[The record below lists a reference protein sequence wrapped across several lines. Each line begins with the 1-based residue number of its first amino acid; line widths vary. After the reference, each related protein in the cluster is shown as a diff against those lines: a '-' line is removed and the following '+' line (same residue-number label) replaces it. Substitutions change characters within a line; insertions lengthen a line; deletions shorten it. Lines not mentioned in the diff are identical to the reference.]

1 MSKFTGDRRKGKRV
15 RSFVFANWPTRYLQ
29 GISDGPISWQNR
41 LPTIVYIVFVK
52 SGGLLLQGSM
62 MIKTIV
68 VLAVLSFGIAQA
80 QEPLEPAFAPQAIFR
95 LQAPFGAMPL
105 QPIAAPV
112 QQVVNLGD
120 VVINV
125 VIAKVLGDG
134 KDAELTIAK
143 FGGKEANPAPRVVTT
158 YKAEQRTRKTVVNGE
173 TREIIYTVQVPVST
187 VSNTKENFTPTEQDR
202 SVPVSAVKAFDLKG
216 NPISM
221 AEWTS
226 RLGNSQHVL
235 LLREPIN
242 ETNKLNPFY
251 AAILREDTLLWFL
264 KGESVDTRLVT
275 VTYNAKDLPIWEK
288 DGEALEPTAFID
300 LIKAE
305 VTPKAW
311 SVALTEKATIRPFPA
326 NKCLLVTANQATH
339 EALASFL
346 RDRRKEIAEQAN
358 K

>member
-1 MSKFTGDRRKGKRV
+1 
-15 RSFVFANWPTRYLQ
+15 
-29 GISDGPISWQNR
+29 
-41 LPTIVYIVFVK
+41 
-52 SGGLLLQGSM
+52 

-68 VLAVLSFGIAQA
+68 VLAILSFGIAQA
-80 QEPLEPAFAPQAIFR
+80 QEPKEPAFVPQPIFR
-95 LQAPFGAMPL
+95 LQAPIAAMPL
-105 QPIAAPV
+105 QRVAPPV

-143 FGGKEANPAPRVVTT
+143 FGGKEANPVPRVVTT
-158 YKAEQRTRKTVVNGE
+158 YQAEERTMTMVVNGKPKQQ
-173 TREIIYTVQVPVST
+173 TYTVKVPVLT

-202 SVPVSAVKAFDLKG
+202 SVPASTVKAFDLKG
-216 NPISM
+216 NPLST

-226 RLGNSQHVL
+226 RLVIPQHVL

-251 AAILREDTLLWFL
+251 AAILREDTLLLFL

-275 VTYNAKDLPIWEK
+275 VTYNVKDLPIWEK

-311 SVALTEKATIRPFPA
+311 TAALTEKATIRPWPE
-326 NKCLLVTANQATH
+326 NRCLVVTASQATQ

-346 RDRRKEIAEQAN
+346 SDQRKDIAVQAN

>member
-1 MSKFTGDRRKGKRV
+1 
-15 RSFVFANWPTRYLQ
+15 
-29 GISDGPISWQNR
+29 
-41 LPTIVYIVFVK
+41 
-52 SGGLLLQGSM
+52 

-80 QEPLEPAFAPQAIFR
+80 QEPKEHEAAPQAILR
-95 LQAPFGAMPL
+95 QQAAIGVVPL
-105 QPIAAPV
+105 QRIAAPV

-120 VVINV
+120 VVVNV

-143 FGGKEANPAPRVVTT
+143 FGGKEANPVPRVVTT
-158 YKAEQRTRKTVVNGE
+158 YQTEQRIRTMLVNGE
-173 TREIIYTVQVPVST
+173 SKEIPYTVQVPVLT

-202 SVPVSAVKAFDLKG
+202 SVPVSTVKAFDLKG
-216 NPISM
+216 NPLSTE
-221 AEWTS
+221 EWTA
-226 RLGNSQHVL
+226 RLLNPHHVL

-251 AAILREDTLLWFL
+251 AAILREDTLLLFL

-275 VTYNAKDLPIWEK
+275 VTYNAKDLFIWEK

-311 SVALTEKATIRPFPA
+311 TAALTEKASIRPWPE
-326 NKCLLVTANQATH
+326 NRCLVVTANQATQ

-346 RDRRKEIAEQAN
+346 RDRRKEIAAQAN